1 MMFTKSIMPVAAFCA
16 LLPLAGAGEARA
28 QDATSPAV
36 LPASPPATPVVPR
49 QPGSVTDA
57 ELEKYVKAALAVQDI
72 EQDSAT
78 PDGDKQARMAAAV
91 QAAGLTPETF
101 NRIGMASQSD
111 ALLQQRIQLIAVK
124 IQAGS
129 APR

>member
-1 MMFTKSIMPVAAFCA
+1 MFTKSIMPVAAFCA
-16 LLPLAGAGEARA
+16 LLPLAGAGEA
-28 QDATSPAV
+28 QNATSPAV
-36 LPASPPATPVVPR
+36 LPASPPATPAVPG

-57 ELEKYVKAALAVQDI
+57 ELVKYVKAALAVQDI
-72 EQDSAT
+72 QQDSAT

-101 NRIGMASQSD
+101 NRIATASQSD
-111 ALLQQRIQLIAVK
+111 ALLQQRIQVIAGK